1 MMTSSLEIGFIGKL
15 YCWGTDV
22 DSCLD

>member
-1 MMTSSLEIGFIGKL
+1 MISSLEIGFIGKL
-15 YCWGTDV
+15 YGWDMDV